1 LEFRRFSLISFHI
14 ASPWRTGLVFYDSI
28 HEAPVPTLPPEPGV
42 APRLNVPSISK
53 TVVLLLRD
61 TITTNQRL
69 KYFMIATISLEDV
82 EELIR
87 KGDFAA
93 LRETLEDLPP
103 ADVADL
109 LTHLSPHEQVA
120 AFRILPHKHATRVFE
135 YLGGTAQAQLLRAM
149 GSEENCRLISEMSP
163 DDRTRLLEELPSAA
177 VNNLLHLLSPKER
190 DVARTLLGYP
200 EHSVGRLMTPDFIAV
215 HDDWTIQDVLDYV
228 REHGSDSETL
238 NVIYVVDEKGKLID
252 DVRIREFLIRP
263 VTTKVVD
270 VRDDKFVALK
280 VTDSEND
287 AVDIFRKYDRN
298 NLPVVDSQGMLV
310 GIVTIDDVLDV
321 AEAETTREIQ
331 KIGGMSG
338 KRKWRRNRRLHH
350 H

>member
-1 LEFRRFSLISFHI
+1 
-14 ASPWRTGLVFYDSI
+14 
-28 HEAPVPTLPPEPGV
+28 
-42 APRLNVPSISK
+42 
-53 TVVLLLRD
+53 
-61 TITTNQRL
+61 
-69 KYFMIATISLEDV
+69 MIATISLEDV

-93 LRETLEDLPP
+93 LRSTLEDLPP
-103 ADVADL
+103 VDVADL
-109 LTHLSPHEQVA
+109 LTHLPPHEQVA
-120 AFRILPHKHATRVFE
+120 TFRILPHKDATRVFE
-135 YLGGTAQAQLLRAM
+135 YLGGIAQEQLLRAM

-200 EHSVGRLMTPDFIAV
+200 DHSVGRLMTPDFIAV
-215 HDDWTIQDVLDYV
+215 HDNWTIQDVLDYV

-238 NVIYVVDEKGKLID
+238 NVIYVVDEKGMLID
-252 DVRIREFLIRP
+252 DVRIREFLINP
-263 VTTKVVD
+263 VTSKVID
-270 VRDDKFVALK
+270 VRDDIFVALK

-287 AVDIFRKYDRN
+287 AIDIFRKYDRN
-298 NLPVVDSQGMLV
+298 NLPVVDSHGMLV

-331 KIGGMSG
+331 KIGGMEALDEPYNTIS
-338 KRKWRRNRRLHH
+338 
-350 H
+350 